1 MEDDRRFPNFVG
13 KNQYKQP
20 ASAVNQQVRMRFA
33 LLMMDTCWLA
43 LLTGETRIP
52 FPYLPFDPTR
62 TEPVEMEYTHVDGM
76 CHVKQRTIH

>member
-1 MEDDRRFPNFVG
+1 MGDDRRFSNSTG
-13 KNQYKQP
+13 RHQYKQP

-33 LLMMDTCWLA
+33 LLMVDTCWLA

-62 TEPVEMEYTHVDGM
+62 TEPIEMEHIYDNGM
-76 CHVKQRTIH
+76 YDVIPRTIH

>member
-1 MEDDRRFPNFVG
+1 MEDDRRFPNSVG
-13 KNQYKQP
+13 KHQYKQP

-52 FPYLPFDPTR
+52 FPYLPFDP
-62 TEPVEMEYTHVDGM
+62 VEMEYTHVDGM